1 MKMNEKLKWIF
12 LYGGLGWGISFTL
25 IVSLIRDVQDK
36 PVAFGSF
43 PLFFTISIF
52 GGLFVGMMMFNYV
65 KNEPS
70 DKQIINLEKLSKGL
84 LVWGILLIFYGFV
97 IKFIFVP
104 LDYQN
109 TIGAYIFKWFL
120 LGIGFYQTNKI
131 REDIKE
137 I

>member
-1 MKMNEKLKWIF
+1 
-12 LYGGLGWGISFTL
+12 
-25 IVSLIRDVQDK
+25 
-36 PVAFGSF
+36 
-43 PLFFTISIF
+43 
-52 GGLFVGMMMFNYV
+52 MFNYV